1 MLGIGFVRMAGASGS
16 MRKQELI
23 HVHELFAAV
32 ERFCECE
39 LGVSVDA
46 PEYESMRVRPNAI
59 HVSKARHETAVF
71 HLAEAI
77 DEAMTDT
84 VATEEPAAEVAAD

>member
-1 MLGIGFVRMAGASGS
+1 

-23 HVHELFAAV
+23 HVHELLAAA
-32 ERFCECE
+32 ERFCERE
-39 LGVSVDA
+39 LGVSVDT

-71 HLAEAI
+71 HLAETI
-77 DEAMTDT
+77 NEAMTDA
-84 VATEEPAAEVAAD
+84 VSMEEPAPGVVAD